1 MNRRQRI
8 AALVSVAVLGLA
20 ACGGS
25 EDSASDD
32 GGAGEVLEA
41 ATTTEAPDADADEV
55 ATTSTTTTTAP
66 LTGGSSDADESG
78 STDSESSEPEPE
90 TTEPTPTEPAPE
102 TTEAAPE
109 TTVPEPSD
117 EACLEGAWVI
127 TSEQLNSYYTALGAN
142 SGDGLSIGADG
153 VVNVTFLGG
162 EYQYTADFGITVDV
176 SGIGGTGDAV
186 GTVSGSYEIVDDN
199 VIAATTLS
207 SDLTITV
214 EVAGQTIDGSEMGNG
229 LINSAPIN
237 NAEFFCGS
245 DGNGPTVMFQSG
257 PSTDQRHPVVLQ
269 AA

>member
-1 MNRRQRI
+1 MNPRHRL
-8 AALVSVAVLGLA
+8 AALASVAVLALA

-25 EDSASDD
+25 EDSASDE
-32 GGAGEVLEA
+32 GAGEVLDE
-41 ATTTEAPDADADEV
+41 ATTTVE
-55 ATTSTTTTTAP
+55 TTTTTTAP
-66 LTGGSSDADESG
+66 LTGGGGSAD
-78 STDSESSEPEPE
+78 TAEPE
-90 TTEPTPTEPAPE
+90 TTEPDASEPE
-102 TTEAAPE
+102 TTEAEEAPTTVPTPETTEAPAPE
-109 TTVPEPSD
+109 TTVPAEPD

-127 TSEQLNSYYTALGAN
+127 TTEQLNSYYSALAAN
-142 SGDGLSIGADG
+142 SGGGLTLGADG
-153 VVNVTFLGG
+153 VVNVTFLDG

-176 SGIGGTGDAV
+176 SGTGGTGDAV
-186 GTVSGSYEIVDDN
+186 GTVNGSYEIVDDN

-214 EVAGQTIDGSEMGNG
+214 QVAGQTIDGSDMGNG

-245 DGNGPTVMFQSG
+245 GGEGPTVMFQSG